1 MGLPYP
7 ENSKNQQV
15 VLFDFGIKLVL
26 ISGNKNRVCLKD
38 RVRTCPAISGAE
50 PCIGSKSPGPCI
62 THGGF
67 MFRLDHTA
75 CILKDHIILY
85 HTESLR
91 LADGSIPMLP
101 VIIEASSDNISPKM
115 LFVTMVSNCI
125 YQTIK

>member
-1 MGLPYP
+1 
-7 ENSKNQQV
+7 
-15 VLFDFGIKLVL
+15 
-26 ISGNKNRVCLKD
+26 
-38 RVRTCPAISGAE
+38 
-50 PCIGSKSPGPCI
+50 
-62 THGGF
+62 